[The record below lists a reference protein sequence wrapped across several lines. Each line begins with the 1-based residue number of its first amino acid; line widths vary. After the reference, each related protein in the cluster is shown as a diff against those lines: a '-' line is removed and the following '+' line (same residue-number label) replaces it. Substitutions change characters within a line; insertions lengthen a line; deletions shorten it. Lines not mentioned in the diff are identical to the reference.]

1 VPGEVVIDGNNFI
14 YIQKSYQEHSE
25 SKFVHSINFGQV
37 KSVQCKNL
45 ARIWGE
51 TSLKF
56 KKFHQKLKCGSK
68 KNKIE

>member
-1 VPGEVVIDGNNFI
+1 MATILFTFRKVIRN
-14 YIQKSYQEHSE
+14 IQKT
-25 SKFVHSINFGQV
+25 SKFVHSINFWQV